1 MQMGKKLWLIFYI
14 PPIASIQTLGSLHP
28 RWKGRK
34 KRRKVCTVVLLVV
47 FYPPPELIMHGR
59 SEGGVS

>member
-34 KRRKVCTVVLLVV
+34 KGEKSALL
-47 FYPPPELIMHGR
+47 FCWWCFTPRL
-59 SEGGVS
+59 S